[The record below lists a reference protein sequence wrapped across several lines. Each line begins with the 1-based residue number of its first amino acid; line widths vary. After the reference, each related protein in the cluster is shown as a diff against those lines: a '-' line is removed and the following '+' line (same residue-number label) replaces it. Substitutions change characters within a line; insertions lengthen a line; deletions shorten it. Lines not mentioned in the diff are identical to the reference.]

1 MPDWRHKFQE
11 IEIGKGRK
19 LKDGKDMAIVSIG
32 HIGNLALKAAQNL
45 ENEGLSVAFYD
56 ARFVK
61 PLDAEMF
68 HEIFSR
74 FDKVITV
81 EDGCLMG
88 GFGSAVLEFAADNEY
103 NARIKRLGIP
113 DQVIEHGEQLELF
126 KECGFDTEGI
136 MQAAMELAEP
146 VKVG

>member
-1 MPDWRHKFQE
+1 
-11 IEIGKGRK
+11 
-19 LKDGKDMAIVSIG
+19 MAIVSIG
-32 HIGNLALKAAQNL
+32 HIGNLGLKAAQNL
-45 ENEGLSVAFYD
+45 EKEGLSVAFYD

-113 DQVIEHGEQLELF
+113 DQVIEHGEQQELF

-136 MQAAMELAEP
+136 MQTALEMAEQ